1 MSSAESY
8 NQTILLDCNR
18 LSSEEYSASNLATN
32 DNAVF
37 TNKVS
42 NGITLDIGDEVTI
55 ASAHI
60 SQRGAGGSV
69 IQMDGKTLGEKT
81 ITVTETTNSSH
92 IGFSIDTFERS
103 YSPTGFAYETSKNV
117 EKQVKI
123 KDNKAS
129 VVFEYYKNTNG
140 ENNIGLPRNWGSASM
155 RNSVHGGDP
164 AVSATT
170 TNASFWNASD
180 SYAKGLNTYP
190 LSASHQMITDYKS
203 ESQMN
208 ACGNNCR
215 AYKVKQ
221 DNSRFTIFKR
231 NEVVYRKTEV
241 SNASNAGYLQPV
253 PAPPDPAIGG
263 YNRFKQET
271 EFEIPRGYNTPSTIA
286 SILTDKCNLA
296 SSPQEKVEP
305 IQGPTVIQGE
315 LYKTFTCANY
325 AQFSASENKDF
336 FDSTLED
343 HLPVG
348 VGVNSLN
355 TELASLY
362 LNNYSFVGFKRPS
375 LVEAGRAGF
384 AYHGNALQVGQ
395 LVGASGTFILY
406 SGFSWREE
414 TFAHIR
420 KFFDSQLIYPELF
433 DYATIPGAG
442 MTNYATHNTT
452 SASLNAS
459 FRDEARFLHIGIS
472 GKGSTALGTEAL
484 GGDNYN
490 SSHSD
495 NNLVPVPPRA
505 NASDQSSNP
514 IFVYFN
520 NNSSHLTTE
529 HSVGDRLDNLVY
541 GFGRKY
547 THAGADYI
555 AFVTEPLG
563 GVPLSYFGEQGNA
576 INSGTKCGY
585 DYHFNAFGNTSI
597 IPSSGFHPLQFYGHQ
612 AYDLGNAI
620 KEVYIGANNGLFNF
634 NTTENRF
641 EIKNLHS
648 AEKVGNFYNAGDPN
662 PPADVFAPPASA
674 EATNDCYKI
683 NKQVKYDN
691 WTPDLQ
697 PYSKINLSGSFTADT
712 QQTFIKVNPALR
724 GSNIYDAHGGVAIAD
739 MGVTEDKWIDSI
751 WGLLGFEYGQ
761 FNTSGTNVKNLNVR
775 FNSATTNTSGITTN
789 ADVTTINSLQY
800 STNVYGTNMFTPR
813 LNSSVKYYDNKQK
826 INVFLPSGSF
836 EVEPPIVV
844 STTSTAIQAKQ
855 LPRKLLRGYFLINSD
870 ILDTANYYQTANP
883 LQTMAVVG
891 KYNGANDFVQY
902 DGGGATF
909 TVTRKKT
916 ITSIKTQILDPEG
929 AIAQVGDASGIIY
942 KIIKPI
948 KTDLKFAEN
957 LMAGMYGKPPGS

>member
-81 ITVTETTNSSH
+81 ITVTETTNSSF
-92 IGFSIDTFERS
+92 IGFDIPLFQRT

-117 EKQVKI
+117 DKQVKI

-140 ENNIGLPRNWGSASM
+140 ENNIGLPRNFGSASM
-155 RNSVHGGDP
+155 RNSIHGGDP

-190 LSASHQMITDYKS
+190 MSGSHHFLGDYYS
-203 ESQMN
+203 SQCMN
-208 ACGNNCR
+208 ACGNQCEV
-215 AYKVKQ
+215 YKISQ

-231 NEVVYRKTEV
+231 NEAIYRKTSV
-241 SNASNAGYLQPV
+241 SNASNASYLQPV

-263 YNRFKQET
+263 YNILKQET

-296 SSPQEKVEP
+296 SSPVEKVA
-305 IQGPTVIQGE
+305 INGGPTVINGE
-315 LYKTFTCANY
+315 LYKSITSANY
-325 AQFSASENKDF
+325 SFFSASENADF
-336 FDSTLED
+336 FNASLKD
-343 HLPVG
+343 HLPIG
-348 VGVNSLN
+348 VGVNACN
-355 TELASLY
+355 TEKGTLY
-362 LNNYSFVGFKRPS
+362 LNNYSFVGFKRPK
-375 LVEAGRAGF
+375 LVEAGRTAFG
-384 AYHGNALQVGQ
+384 YHGNALQVGQ
-395 LVGASGTFILY
+395 AVGASGTFILY
-406 SGFSWREE
+406 SGFSWRES
-414 TFAHIR
+414 TFANIR

-433 DYATIPGAG
+433 NYATIPGAG
-442 MTNYATHNTT
+442 MTNYSAYNTT
-452 SASLNAS
+452 SGSLNAS

-472 GKGSTALGTEAL
+472 GKGSTASAADAL
-484 GGDNYN
+484 GSDNYN
-490 SSHSD
+490 VSHSSTFP
-495 NNLVPVPPRA
+495 NIPPRA
-505 NASDQSSNP
+505 NASDNSSNP

-520 NNSSHLTTE
+520 NNSSHLKSTE
-529 HSVGDRLDNLVY
+529 TIGDRDDNLAY

-547 THAGADYI
+547 THGGVDYI
-555 AFVTEPLG
+555 AFVTERIG
-563 GVPLSYFGEQGNA
+563 GVPVSYFGEQGNV

-585 DYHFNAFGNTSI
+585 DFHFNAFGNAAI
-597 IPSSGFHPLQFYGHQ
+597 IPSSGFHPLQLYGHQ
-612 AYDLGNAI
+612 EYSFGSEI
-620 KEVYIGANNGLFNF
+620 REVYVGANDVLFNF
-634 NTTENRF
+634 NTAENRF

-674 EATNDCYKI
+674 EATNNCYKI

-697 PYSKINLSGSFTADT
+697 PYSEINLSGSFSADT

-724 GSNIYDAHGGVAIAD
+724 GSTIFDSHGGVAIAD
-739 MGVTEDKWIDSI
+739 MGVTEDKWTDSI
-751 WGLLGFEYGQ
+751 WGLMGFEYGQ
-761 FNTSGTNVKNLNVR
+761 FNTSGTNIKNLNVR
-775 FNSATTNTSGITTN
+775 FNSATTNTCGVTTN

-813 LNSSVKYYDNKQK
+813 LNSDVRYFDNAQK
-826 INVFLPSGSF
+826 INVSIPGASF
-836 EVEPPIVV
+836 SVEPPIVV
-844 STTSTAIQAKQ
+844 SATSTAIQAKQ